1 MITNTLFFNELG
13 RQGKSTL
20 AYNFYDFMQRKGT
33 ECSYITND
41 MTNISFP
48 VKKLVG
54 KQLIV
59 VKPGDEVT
67 IDTENNNIFD
77 FGGYLDNRVVDVA
90 QYVDHIIVPISYASN
105 SELKITA
112 KTIKSLIKYNSSI
125 VIVFNKTKK
134 EKINRGIEMLGLLF
148 DAYDIDAQNIKIFK
162 VSESEYMTRLS
173 DMEQSIYDVAD
184 AEKRDRTQLEKKLIP
199 QISELYNYI
208 IN

>member
-1 MITNTLFFNELG
+1 LFFNELG